1 MIFSMRNHI
10 ALFGTAFL
18 LTTSIFAQ
26 NIWDEGVP
34 VPAGG
39 RTNIHNYSIQDFT
52 VYRDMGKLH
61 AQFYPVTVTGALPPY
76 QPMINVI
83 EDGQDNPLRIVLSKI
98 VQEISGINSF
108 DQVMA
113 DLGLHQYPAVT
124 DTGVY
129 QVPVPRTGRP
139 EHRMGLG
146 FIERHGATGFTFS
159 CAACHSS
166 NLFGKTVLGMTNRF
180 PTAND
185 FFVKAKK
192 LAPAVDLWL
201 FKSASGATNEE
212 VQLMKELK
220 TNIQRVGVK
229 EPIQLGLDTSL
240 AQVSLSLNHRNKDAY
255 ATPSNWFEL
264 FPRSDEILDHNPA
277 DSKPMVWWN
286 VKYKNR
292 WLSDGSVIS
301 GNPIF
306 TNIIWNEVGRG
317 VDLKVLEAWLKDN
330 QKIIDEL
337 TTAVFSSEAPRFTD
351 FYPAELIDID
361 VAKQGEKV
369 FNQTCSKCHG
379 TYEKAWNLP
388 NADQLTHAQKLATT
402 LVIPKTKTPVIDVGT
417 DPYRRQGMKSLE
429 KLNDLSI
436 SKANNIVIKEQKGY
450 VPPPLVG
457 IWARWPYFHNNSVP
471 SLCAV
476 LTPATQRPK
485 AYYAGDAL
493 STATDFD
500 PDCNGY
506 PAGEDVPFAWKQPQY
521 YFDTNRKGMSNSG
534 HDVDI
539 FIKDGQE
546 ILTASDKK
554 ALIKFLQT
562 L

>member
-1 MIFSMRNHI
+1 MKKC
-10 ALFGTAFL
+10 LFILATAFL
-18 LTTSIFAQ
+18 LSTTTHAQ
-26 NIWDEGVP
+26 NPWDEGVQ

-39 RTNIHNYSIQDFT
+39 RANINNYSVQEYSN
-52 VYRDMGKLH
+52 YRDSGKLH

-76 QPMINVI
+76 QPVINVI
-83 EDGQDNPLRIVLSKI
+83 EDDSGNPLKEILNNI
-98 VQEISGINSF
+98 VQGVSGITSF
-108 DQVMA
+108 DQMMA
-113 DLGLHQYPAVT
+113 DLGLHQYPQISDV
-124 DTGVY
+124 GVY
-129 QVPVPRTGRP
+129 QVPYPRGVRP
-139 EHRMGLG
+139 EHRMGFGL
-146 FIERHGATGFTFS
+146 IERNGATGFTFS

-166 NLFGKTVLGMTNRF
+166 QLFGKTVLGMTNRF

-185 FFVKAKK
+185 FFIQAKK
-192 LAPAVDLWL
+192 MAPAVDLWL
-201 FKSASGATNEE
+201 FKTASGASDAET
-212 VQLMKELK
+212 QLMKELK
-220 TNIQRVGVK
+220 TNIQRVSVK
-229 EPIQLGLDTSL
+229 APVQLGLDTSL
-240 AQVSLSLNHRNKDAY
+240 AQVALSLNRRNKDSH
-255 ATPSNWFEL
+255 ATPSEWFEL
-264 FPRSDEILDHNPA
+264 FPRSDAILDHNPA

-292 WLSDGSVIS
+292 WLADGSVLS
-301 GNPIF
+301 GNPVF
-306 TNIIWNEVGRG
+306 TNIIWNEIGRG
-317 VDLKVLEAWLKDN
+317 VDLKVLEQWLKHN

-351 FYPAELIDID
+351 FYAAELIDID
-361 VAKQGEKV
+361 TAKQGEKI

-388 NADQLTHAQKLATT
+388 NAAQLSHVEKLATT
-402 LVIPKTKTPVIDVGT
+402 LVIPKAKTPVIDVGT

-429 KLNDLSI
+429 QLNDLSI
-436 SKANNIVIKEQKGY
+436 SKTNKIVIKEQKGY

-476 LTPATQRPK
+476 LTSAQDRPQT
-485 AYYAGDAL
+485 YYAGNAVN
-493 STATDFD
+493 TATDFD

-506 PAGEDVPFAWKQPQY
+506 PTAEHTPAAWKQPQFY
-521 YFDTNRKGMSNSG
+521 YDTNRKGMSNSG

-546 ILTASDKK
+546 ILTAADKK
-554 ALIKFLQT
+554 SLIKFLQT

>member
-1 MIFSMRNHI
+1 MKKYLNLFATALLMI
-10 ALFGTAFL
+10 
-18 LTTSIFAQ
+18 TSVSAQ
-26 NIWDEGVP
+26 SLWDEGVP
-34 VPAGG
+34 VPPGG
-39 RTNIHNYSIQDFT
+39 RTNINNYSTQDFAA
-52 VYRDMGKLH
+52 YRDAGKIH
-61 AQFYPVTVTGALPPY
+61 AQVYPVSVTGALPPY
-76 QPMINVI
+76 QPVLNVI
-83 EDGQDNPLRIVLSKI
+83 EDGDNNPLRVVLGKI
-98 VQEISGINSF
+98 VQEISGITSF

-113 DLGLHQYPAVT
+113 NLGLHPYPAIS
-124 DTGVY
+124 DKGVY
-129 QVPVPRTGRP
+129 QVPYPRGLRP
-139 EHRMGLG
+139 EHRMGFG
-146 FIERHGATGFTFS
+146 IIERNGAQGFTFS

-201 FKSASGATNEE
+201 FKTTSGANDAE

-220 TNIQRVGVK
+220 TNIQRVGTKQPV
-229 EPIQLGLDTSL
+229 QLGLDTSL

-255 ATPSNWFEL
+255 ATPSEWYEF
-264 FPRSDEILDHNPA
+264 FPRADEILDNNPA

-292 WLSDGSVIS
+292 WLSDGSMIS

-306 TNIIWNEVGRG
+306 TNIIWNEIGRG
-317 VDLKVLEAWLKDN
+317 VDLKVLEKWLKEN
-330 QKIIDEL
+330 QKVIDEL

-361 VAKQGEKV
+361 TAKQGEKI

-388 NADQLTHAQKLATT
+388 HADQLTHSEKLATT
-402 LVIPKTKTPVIDVGT
+402 LVMSKTKTPVVDVGT

-436 SKANNIVIKEQKGY
+436 SKTNKIVIKEQKGY

-476 LTPATQRPK
+476 LTPAAQRPK

-493 STATDFD
+493 NTATDFD

-506 PAGEDVPFAWKQPQY
+506 PADEHTPQAWKQAQF
-521 YFDTNRKGMSNSG
+521 YFDTTRKGMSNSG
-534 HDVDI
+534 HDMDI
-539 FIKDGQE
+539 FIKNGQE
-546 ILTASDKK
+546 ILTAADKK

>member
-1 MIFSMRNHI
+1 MKNHLRLLIFT
-10 ALFGTAFL
+10 ALL
-18 LTTSIFAQ
+18 STSAFAQ
-26 NIWDEGVP
+26 SLWDEGVAI
-34 VPAGG
+34 PAGG
-39 RTNIHNYSIQDFT
+39 RSNINNYSTQDFST
-52 VYRDMGKLH
+52 YRDNGKIH
-61 AQFYPVTVTGALPPY
+61 AQVYPVSVTGALPPY
-76 QPMINVI
+76 YPVKNVI
-83 EDGQDNPLRIVLSKI
+83 EDDSGNPLKKVLNEI
-98 VQEISGINSF
+98 VQGVSGINSF

-113 DLGLHQYPAVT
+113 DLGLHQYPLAT

-129 QVPVPRTGRP
+129 QVPYPRGVRP
-139 EHRMGLG
+139 EHRMGFGL
-146 FIERHGATGFTFS
+146 IERNGATGFTFS

-192 LAPAVDLWL
+192 MAPAVDLWL
-201 FKSASGATNEE
+201 FKTASGANDAET
-212 VQLMKELK
+212 QLMKEIK
-220 TNIQRVGVK
+220 ANIQRVGVK
-229 EPIQLGLDTSL
+229 SPIQLGLDTSL
-240 AQVSLSLNHRNKDAY
+240 AQVALSLNHRSKDAY
-255 ATPSNWFEL
+255 ATPSKWNEL
-264 FPRSDEILDHNPA
+264 FPRADAILDHNPA

-286 VKYKNR
+286 LKYKNR
-292 WLSDGSVIS
+292 WLSDGSILS
-301 GNPIF
+301 GNPIY
-306 TNIIWNEVGRG
+306 TNIIWNEIGRG
-317 VDLKVLEAWLKDN
+317 VDLKVLEKWLKDN
-330 QKIIDEL
+330 QKVIDEL

-361 VAKQGEKV
+361 TAKQGEKI

-388 NADQLTHAQKLATT
+388 NADQLSHLEKLATT
-402 LVIPKTKTPVIDVGT
+402 LVIPKAKTPVVDVGT
-417 DPYRRQGMKSLE
+417 DAYRRKGMKSLE
-429 KLNDLSI
+429 QLNNLSI
-436 SKANNIVIKEQKGY
+436 SKANKIVIKEQKGY

-476 LTPATQRPK
+476 LTPAAQRPTS
-485 AYYAGDAL
+485 YYAGDAIN
-493 STATDFD
+493 TATDFD

-506 PAGEDVPFAWKQPQY
+506 PTAEHTPEAWKQPL
-521 YFDTNRKGMSNSG
+521 YFYDTTRKGMSNLG

-546 ILTASDKK
+546 ILTSADKK